1 MYGHSGAGKSG
12 TDERNGVNGMKADFR
27 KTMEAL
33 DSVSTEKLLSCAH
46 SCPPPD
52 RRKIVR
58 VIKDFQ
64 AVLFPLCF
72 RRDDPD
78 MADEVLLGRGLHALE
93 QPISVALCFSGK
105 ERQEALEEAAEA
117 CETFAARLAPVKEL
131 LLKDIEAL

>member
-1 MYGHSGAGKSG
+1 MLGHSGAGKSG

-64 AVLFPLCF
+64 AAEHIRRFFHYGHIACAAHNNSNLWHVMFLTLF
-72 RRDDPD
+72 
-78 MADEVLLGRGLHALE
+78 
-93 QPISVALCFSGK
+93 
-105 ERQEALEEAAEA
+105 
-117 CETFAARLAPVKEL
+117 
-131 LLKDIEAL
+131 

>member
-1 MYGHSGAGKSG
+1 MLGHSGAGESG
-12 TDERNGVNGMKADFR
+12 ADERNGVNGMKADFR

-72 RRDDPD
+72 RRDVPD
-78 MADEVLLGRGLHALE
+78 ESSHPE
-93 QPISVALCFSGK
+93 KSVSYPQSALC
-105 ERQEALEEAAEA
+105 ER
-117 CETFAARLAPVKEL
+117 CERDVPRSHS
-131 LLKDIEAL
+131 

>member
-1 MYGHSGAGKSG
+1 M
-12 TDERNGVNGMKADFR
+12 NGMKADFR

-33 DSVSTEKLLSCAH
+33 NSVSTEKLLSCAH
-46 SCPPPD
+46 SCTPPD

-78 MADEVLLGRGLHALE
+78 MADEVLLGRPCASPAKDARRLWRKQRRHAKPLR
-93 QPISVALCFSGK
+93 PGWL
-105 ERQEALEEAAEA
+105 R
-117 CETFAARLAPVKEL
+117 
-131 LLKDIEAL
+131 